1 MYILARTVEILLSIY
16 IWMIL
21 IRAIL
26 SWIPTYSRIP
36 MAGLLYRLTDPFMGK
51 IRELLPLPRM
61 AVDLSPVIAILVLML
76 IRYMVVAF
84 LA

>member
-1 MYILARTVEILLSIY
+1 MYILAKTVEILLSIY
-16 IWMIL
+16 IWIIL

-26 SWIPTYSRIP
+26 SWVPSYSRIP
-36 MAGLLYRLTDPFMGK
+36 IADFLYRITDPFLGK

-76 IRYMVVAF
+76 IRYLAVA
-84 LA
+84 LLT